1 MLMHLLLPDPTGTP
15 FCPSLRWLVTASP
28 FVQTTMLLPRVS
40 ANRLPSPANRNRR
53 TFAQLVDRWLPT
65 RARFFCVSRPAVGR
79 PENRMCQLPD
89 LPDMSYD
96 V

>member
-1 MLMHLLLPDPTGTP
+1 
-15 FCPSLRWLVTASP
+15 
-28 FVQTTMLLPRVS
+28 MLLPRVS

-89 LPDMSYD
+89 LPNLGRPDGRGVRSRGYGIH
-96 V
+96 VSE